1 MVPRCIEGTQ
11 PSNLMRTPIRLLL
24 CLLVCA
30 LTAPSARAQLLA
42 YDDAAAYNAAGNVW
56 TNGMNMGFGFGP
68 WVLVTTN
75 VGGYSGHF
83 IGNGDAIATINNS
96 AWGLYGNGTVT
107 NPSSPGNAAVAFR
120 AFSNAL
126 PANGVFKIKWRNL
139 GIGGSLTPPYHL
151 GGFALRNGNASSTVE
166 DYFTGVRFAFYY
178 IGGIDDNFRIWD
190 ANGATATGLGFASG
204 PFELN
209 VLLTSSDTYRLIV
222 KNPAGTIVLTNFEG
236 TLDGSGTIDS
246 VALYNFQCDGDQ
258 VFNVM
263 QISSTSLL
271 PPEVRNFQP
280 TNGSAYVPAS
290 ATISFEV
297 VSEFS
302 GVATNNIQLSLN
314 GVTLTG
320 LTFSGSATNWTVTKS
335 GALADNQE
343 YTAVVTVTDLNGNRS
358 TNTFHFNTWRSDN
371 FFIEAEDYNFSGGG
385 YIPAY
390 FPNGYTNLLGI
401 NGIDY
406 LDSPGFG
413 SNVYR
418 PGDLPAIEF
427 CPDIDHNDFLA
438 NGYVDFNLAWI
449 QYGEWENYT
458 RLLSNTTYTVYARM
472 TGGGDNP
479 VILMERHASPTATTS
494 NQPLAALGTFV
505 GTNTY
510 HIVSNYTFV
519 PLKDFFSSNVLIR
532 FSRAPTGSVQT
543 FRLTRIGDGY
553 NLNYLIFVP
562 SSVTSTQ
569 RPYLSAGFPYPGAA
583 NVSPDQ
589 PITFTIANRET
600 SVDPAS
606 IRLFVNGSEVAPLS
620 LSNNAAGCLVTY
632 VPATF
637 YPLGT
642 NTLVGVSF
650 SDSTGV
656 AQSNAWQFSVANLPV
671 IPTNY
676 AFALDSGLNRGFV
689 IRIAKATNGA
699 SPTLF
704 PVSSA
709 RAENHLAGLIIDP
722 NTGLPFF
729 NEAGGPAGDGL
740 YFETNTINYN
750 QSIGFGDSGIPG
762 DINFPYVAQTMPGSY
777 TNDPNFIS
785 MAAVGYAQLQPGIH
799 RWAVRSDD
807 GFRLTF
813 GTGPTPTNLVVG
825 EFEGGR
831 SDAVPSEFEFIVQT
845 PGLYPFRLL
854 YYEGEGLAN
863 CELYSINRTNGQA
876 ILLNDPSHPDAVK
889 VFRDVGIVLFDPAR
903 SGNTASFKF
912 VTQPGRTHTVEFKT
926 AITNATWLP
935 LQTVAGTGAVTNI
948 TDTTATNASRF
959 YRVAT
964 Q

>member
-1 MVPRCIEGTQ
+1 MKT
-11 PSNLMRTPIRLLL
+11 LFRLLL
-24 CLLVCA
+24 CSALVGFCA
-30 LTAPSARAQLLA
+30 HRVQAQLLA

-56 TNGMNMGFGFGP
+56 TNGMNLGFGFQP
-68 WVLVTTN
+68 WVLVKTN

-83 IGNGDAIATINNS
+83 IGNGGPIATINNS

-107 NPSSPGNAAVAFR
+107 NTSSPGNAAVAYR
-120 AFSNAL
+120 GFSNAL
-126 PANGVFKIKWRNL
+126 PANAVFKIKWRNL
-139 GIGGSLTPPYHL
+139 GIGGDLNPPYHQ
-151 GGFALRNGNASSTVE
+151 GGFALRNGNANATVE
-166 DYFTGVRFAFYY
+166 DYLTGVRFAFYY

-190 ANGATATGLGFASG
+190 ANGATATGLGFATG

-209 VLLTSSDTYRLIV
+209 LLLTGTDTYRLIV
-222 KNPAGTIVLTNFEG
+222 KNPAGTTVITNYEGVLA
-236 TLDGSGTIDS
+236 GSGTIDS

-258 VFNVM
+258 VFNMM

-290 ATISFEV
+290 TPISFEV

-302 GVATNNIQLSLN
+302 GVSTNNILLSLN
-314 GVTLTG
+314 GVNVTG
-320 LTFSGSATNWTVTKS
+320 LSFSGSATNWTVTKT
-335 GALADNQE
+335 GALADNQD
-343 YTAVVTVTDLNGNRS
+343 YTAVVTVTDLNGNKS
-358 TNTFHFNTWRSDN
+358 TNTFRFNTWRSDN

-427 CPDIDHNDFLA
+427 SPDMDHNDFLA

-458 RLLSNTTYTVYARM
+458 RVLSNTTYAVYARM

-479 VILMERHASPTATTS
+479 VILMERHATPTATTS

-505 GTNTY
+505 GTNTF

-583 NVSPDQ
+583 NVAPDQ
-589 PITFTIANRET
+589 PISFTIANRET
-600 SVDPAS
+600 SVDTNS
-606 IRLFVNGSEVAPLS
+606 IRLFVNGSEVAPLA

-632 VPATF
+632 VPPTY

-642 NTLVGVSF
+642 NITVAVSF
-650 SDSTGV
+650 LDSANV
-656 AQSNAWQFSVANLPV
+656 AQSNSWQFSVANPPV
-671 IPTNY
+671 IPTN
-676 AFALDSGLNRGFV
+676 FALSFDSGLNRGFN
-689 IRIAKATNGA
+689 IHIAKATNA
-699 SPTLF
+699 APAALF

-722 NTGLPFF
+722 DTGLPFF
-729 NEAGGPAGDGL
+729 NEAGGPNGDGF
-740 YFETNTINYN
+740 YIETNTINYN
-750 QSIGFGDSGIPG
+750 QAVGFGDSGIPG
-762 DINFPYVAQTMPGSY
+762 DVNFPYVAQTLPGSY

-785 MAAVGYAQLQPGIH
+785 MAAVGYAQLSPGIH

-831 SDAVPSEFEFIVQT
+831 SDAVPSEFEFIVQS

-854 YYEGEGLAN
+854 YYEGEFGAN
-863 CELYSINRTNGQA
+863 CELYSINRTNGEA
-876 ILLNDPSHPDAVK
+876 ILLNDPSNPNAVK

-903 SGNTASFKF
+903 TGNTASFKF
-912 VTQPGRTHTVEFKT
+912 VTQPGRTHIVEFKT
-926 AITNATWLP
+926 ALTNATWLP
-935 LQTVAGTGAVTNI
+935 LQTIAGNGAVTNV
-948 TDTTATNASRF
+948 TDPTATNASRF
-959 YRVAT
+959 YRVST